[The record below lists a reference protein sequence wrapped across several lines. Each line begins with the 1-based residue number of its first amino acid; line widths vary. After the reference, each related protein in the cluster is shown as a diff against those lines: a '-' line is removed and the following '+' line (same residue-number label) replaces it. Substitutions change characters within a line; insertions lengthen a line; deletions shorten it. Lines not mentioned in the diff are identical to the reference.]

1 MNIKTVSC
9 LKMHYYCF
17 FISILCISH
26 CLAVNQHKAEI
37 EDNEFAEF
45 EEFDED
51 DELVVKEDETT
62 KINAESKIPPPEQS
76 FDEEVQIEEDSEEF
90 EHFQDEEEFEGLDQ
104 EVPLVKGKQSEKPD
118 LKITKV
124 PLHLRRN
131 WESFYLEFLMIAGL
145 LVYFINFIAG
155 RNKNQKLAMAWFN
168 SHRQILENNFA
179 LVGDDG
185 KKEIE
190 SPGIQKESENIYTLW
205 CSGRVCVEGM
215 LVELKFLKRQDL
227 VNVMANMFRPA
238 SDQIHIK
245 VTMNA
250 DAMDNFVFCLA
261 NKKTAARLLK
271 EMGDLSTY
279 CPEKKSVDRLGV
291 PDSFIMMSELGEAA
305 SAMLDSKLITVLQKY
320 SDCIDFLHFSDQF
333 SGPKIQDD
341 AQLTKLPDTKKMLL
355 FGFNIPGKGK
365 TTPEIMENMKPLLQL
380 VFYSI
385 EKVKRF
391 KLSKEAK
398 TKAEKNRQRV
408 EEVFLKNTHAQRQE
422 AAQAR
427 REEKRRA
434 EKEKMMNEEDPDKQ
448 RKWEEREHR
457 RELKKRGP
465 KMKQL
470 KGKAL

>member
-1 MNIKTVSC
+1 MQRLFYI
-9 LKMHYYCF
+9 F
-17 FISILCISH
+17 AISL
-26 CLAVNQHKAEI
+26 LLTALAFAVNLHKAEV

-45 EEFDED
+45 EDFDVEEEFVPKD
-51 DELVVKEDETT
+51 DESNKLNPEVKTAT
-62 KINAESKIPPPEQS
+62 SAAPS
-76 FDEEVQIEEDSEEF
+76 FDDEVQIEEDGEEF

-104 EVPLVKGKQSEKPD
+104 EVPLGKGKQSEKPD

-155 RNKNQKLAMAWFN
+155 RNKNQKLAFAWFN
-168 SHRQILENNFA
+168 SHKQILESNFA

-190 SPGIQKESENIYTLW
+190 SPGLQKESENIYTLW

-227 VNVMANMFRPA
+227 VSVISNLLRPA
-238 SDQIHIK
+238 SDQIIVK
-245 VTMNA
+245 VTMSA
-250 DAMDNFVFCLA
+250 DSMENFVFCLA
-261 NKKTAARLLK
+261 GKKTAARLAK
-271 EMGDLSTY
+271 EMSDISTY
-279 CPEKKSVDRLGV
+279 CPEKKSADRHGV
-291 PDSFIMMSELGEAA
+291 PQSFIMMNEIGEAA
-305 SAMLDSKLITVLQKY
+305 VAMLDNKLITVLQKY
-320 SDCIDFLHFSDQF
+320 EENIDFIHFSDQF
-333 SGPKIQDD
+333 SGPKLQED
-341 AQLTKLPDTKKMLL
+341 AQLTKLPDTKKMLI
-355 FGFNIPGKGK
+355 FGFNVPGKGK
-365 TTPEIMENMKPLLQL
+365 TTPEIMESLKPLLQL

-391 KLSKEAK
+391 HLSKEAK
-398 TKAEKNRQRV
+398 VKAEKNRQRV
-408 EEVFLKNTHAQRQE
+408 EEAFLKTTHVQRQE

-434 EKEKMMNEEDPDKQ
+434 EKERMMNEEDPEKQ

-457 RELKKRGP
+457 RELKKRAP
-465 KMKQL
+465 RMKQL
-470 KGKAL
+470 KVKTL

>member
-1 MNIKTVSC
+1 MRR
-9 LKMHYYCF
+9 LF
-17 FISILCISH
+17 FIFCFSILLTALA
-26 CLAVNQHKAEI
+26 LAVSHHKADI

-45 EEFDED
+45 EEFDE
-51 DELVVKEDETT
+51 EEEILPKEDDS
-62 KINAESKIPPPEQS
+62 SKLNPEVKVVPS
-76 FDEEVQIEEDSEEF
+76 AAPTFDDDVQIEEDGEEF

-104 EVPLVKGKQSEKPD
+104 EVPISKGKQTEKPD

-155 RNKNQKLAMAWFN
+155 RNKNQKLALAWFN
-168 SHRQILENNFA
+168 SHKQILENNFA

-205 CSGRVCVEGM
+205 CSGRICVEGM

-227 VNVMANMFRPA
+227 VSVISNILRPA
-238 SDQIHIK
+238 SDQIIIK
-245 VTMNA
+245 VTMSP
-250 DAMDNFVFCLA
+250 DAMDSFVFSIA
-261 NKKTAARLLK
+261 NKKTAARLVK
-271 EMGDLSTY
+271 EMSDLSTY
-279 CPEKKSVDRLGV
+279 CPEKKSADRHGV
-291 PDSFIMMSELGEAA
+291 PESFIMMNELGEAA

-320 SDCIDFLHFSDQF
+320 EENIDFIHFSDQF
-333 SGPKIQDD
+333 SGPKLQED
-341 AQLTKLPDTKKMLL
+341 AQLTKLPETKKMLI
-355 FGFNIPGKGK
+355 FGFNVPGKGK
-365 TTPEIMENMKPLLQL
+365 TTPETMENLKPLLQL

-391 KLSKEAK
+391 RLSKETK
-398 TKAEKNRQRV
+398 VKAEKNRQRV
-408 EEVFLKNTHAQRQE
+408 EEAFLKTTHAQRQE

-434 EKEKMMNEEDPDKQ
+434 EKERMMNEEDPEKQ

-457 RELKKRGP
+457 KELKRRAP
-465 KMKQL
+465 RMKQL
-470 KGKAL
+470 KVKTL

>member
-1 MNIKTVSC
+1 MSSSK
-9 LKMHYYCF
+9 LKMNFSFILFTLCIL
-17 FISILCISH
+17 FISSGY
-26 CLAVNQHKAEI
+26 AANYHKAEV

-51 DELVVKEDETT
+51 DELVVKEEVTT
-62 KINAESKIPPPEQS
+62 KSDEAKIPPTAQP
-76 FDEEVQIEEDSEEF
+76 FDDEVQIEEDGEEF

-104 EVPLVKGKQSEKPD
+104 EIPLVKGKPSEKPD

-168 SHRQILENNFA
+168 SHRHILESNFA

-190 SPGIQKESENIYTLW
+190 TPGLQKESENIYTLW

-227 VNVMANMFRPA
+227 VSVIANLFRPA
-238 SDQIHIK
+238 PDQIQIK
-245 VTMNA
+245 VTMSQ
-250 DAMDNFVFCLA
+250 DSMDNFVFCIA
-261 NKKTAARLLK
+261 TKKNAARLLK

-279 CPEKKSVDRLGV
+279 CPEKKNVDRLGV
-291 PDSFIMMSELGEAA
+291 PDNFVMMSELGEAA
-305 SAMLDSKLITVLQKY
+305 SAMLDSKLITVLQKFPD
-320 SDCIDFLHFSDQF
+320 SIDYIHFSDQF
-333 SGPKIQDD
+333 SGPKAQEDT
-341 AQLTKLPDTKKMLL
+341 QLTKLPDTKKMLI
-355 FGFNIPGKGK
+355 FGFSIPGKGK
-365 TTPEIMENMKPLLQL
+365 TTPEIMENLKPLLQL
-380 VFYSI
+380 VFYSV

-391 KLSKEAK
+391 HLSKEAK
-398 TKAEKNRQRV
+398 VKAERNRQRV
-408 EEVFLKNTHAQRQE
+408 EEAFLKTTHAQRQE

-434 EKEKMMNEEDPDKQ
+434 EKERMMNEEDPDKQ

-457 RELKKRGP
+457 RELKKRAP

>member
-1 MNIKTVSC
+1 MRYV
-9 LKMHYYCF
+9 LF
-17 FISILCISH
+17 FYFALLLTGLVQSASH
-26 CLAVNQHKAEI
+26 HKAEI

-45 EEFDED
+45 EEFDE
-51 DELVVKEDETT
+51 EEEILPKEEENAKFNSEA
-62 KINAESKIPPPEQS
+62 KIIPSPAPS
-76 FDEEVQIEEDSEEF
+76 FDDDVQIEEDVEEF

-104 EVPLVKGKQSEKPD
+104 EVPISKGKQTEKPD

-168 SHRQILENNFA
+168 SHKQILENNFA

-190 SPGIQKESENIYTLW
+190 NFGIQKESENIYTLW

-227 VNVMANMFRPA
+227 VSVISNILRPA
-238 SDQIHIK
+238 SDQIIIK
-245 VTMNA
+245 VTMSPE
-250 DAMDNFVFCLA
+250 AMDNFVFCIA
-261 NKKTAARLLK
+261 NKKTAARLVK
-271 EMGDLSTY
+271 EMSDLSTY
-279 CPEKKSVDRLGV
+279 CPEKKSADRHGV
-291 PDSFIMMSELGEAA
+291 PDNFIMMNEIGEAA

-320 SDCIDFLHFSDQF
+320 EEYIDFIHFSDQF
-333 SGPKIQDD
+333 SGPKLQED
-341 AQLTKLPDTKKMLL
+341 AQLTKLPETKKMLI
-355 FGFNIPGKGK
+355 FGFNVPGKGK
-365 TTPEIMENMKPLLQL
+365 TTPEIMENLKPLLQL

-391 KLSKEAK
+391 HLSKEAK
-398 TKAEKNRQRV
+398 QKAEKNRQRV
-408 EEVFLKNTHAQRQE
+408 EEAFLKTTHAQRQE

-434 EKEKMMNEEDPDKQ
+434 EKERMMNEEDPEKQ

-457 RELKKRGP
+457 RELKKKAPR
-465 KMKQL
+465 MKQL
-470 KGKAL
+470 KVKTL

>member
-1 MNIKTVSC
+1 MYSSFYVVLFSI
-9 LKMHYYCF
+9 F
-17 FISILCISH
+17 FISFGFAANH
-26 CLAVNQHKAEI
+26 HKAEI

-51 DELVVKEDETT
+51 EEIVVKEDDS
-62 KINAESKIPPPEQS
+62 SKQKPDLKMSPPPPQN
-76 FDEEVQIEEDSEEF
+76 FDDEVQVEDDGEEF

-104 EVPLVKGKQSEKPD
+104 EIPSVKGKPSEKPD
-118 LKITKV
+118 LKIAKV

-145 LVYFINFIAG
+145 VVYFANFIAG

-168 SHRQILENNFA
+168 SHCQVFENNFA

-190 SPGIQKESENIYTLW
+190 KGGIQKESENVYTLW

-227 VNVMANMFRPA
+227 VSVISNMIRP
-238 SDQIHIK
+238 SCDQMIVK
-245 VTMNA
+245 VTMSP
-250 DAMDNFVFCLA
+250 DAMDNFVFCIA
-261 NKKTAARLLK
+261 NKKTATRLVK
-271 EMGDLSTY
+271 EMGDISTY
-279 CPEKKSVDRLGV
+279 CPEKKTVDRLGI
-291 PDSFIMMSELGEAA
+291 PDNFIMMNELGEAA
-305 SAMLDSKLITVLQKY
+305 NAMLDSKLITVLQKY
-320 SDCIDFLHFSDQF
+320 SDVIDFIHFSDQF
-333 SGPKIQDD
+333 SGPKLSEDT
-341 AQLTKLPDTKKMLL
+341 QLTKLPETKKMLM

-365 TTPEIMENMKPLLQL
+365 TTPEVMENMKPLLQL

-391 KLSKEAK
+391 HLSKEAK
-398 TKAEKNRQRV
+398 NKAEKNRQRV
-408 EEVFLKNTHAQRQE
+408 EEAFLKTTHAQRQE

-434 EKEKMMNEEDPDKQ
+434 EKEKMMNEEDPEKQ

-457 RELKKRGP
+457 RELKKRAP

-470 KGKAL
+470 KSF

>member
-1 MNIKTVSC
+1 MVS
-9 LKMHYYCF
+9 LVKSGNH
-17 FISILCISH
+17 
-26 CLAVNQHKAEI
+26 HKADI

-45 EEFDED
+45 EEFDDEEIEIKSEEPNKVNQDTKPSTPPSQAVD
-51 DELVVKEDETT
+51 D
-62 KINAESKIPPPEQS
+62 
-76 FDEEVQIEEDSEEF
+76 EVQIEEDAEEF

-104 EVPLVKGKQSEKPD
+104 EVPLAKGKPSEKPD

-145 LVYFINFIAG
+145 LVYFINFVAG

-168 SHRQILENNFA
+168 SHKQLLETNFA

-190 SPGIQKESENIYTLW
+190 NPGIQKESENIYTLW

-227 VNVMANMFRPA
+227 VNVISNMLRPT
-238 SDQIHIK
+238 SDQLIIK
-245 VTMNA
+245 VTMSA
-250 DAMDNFVFCLA
+250 DAMDSFVFCVA
-261 NKKTAARLLK
+261 NKKTASRLAK
-271 EMGDLSTY
+271 EMSDISTY
-279 CPEKKSVDRLGV
+279 CPEKKSAERYGV
-291 PDSFIMMSELGEAA
+291 PENFTMMSEIGEAVGA
-305 SAMLDSKLITVLQKY
+305 ILDSKLVTILQKY
-320 SDCIDFLHFSDQF
+320 EDSIDYIHFSDQF
-333 SGPKIQDD
+333 SGPKLQED
-341 AQLTKLPDTKKMLL
+341 AQPSKLPDTKKMLI
-355 FGFNIPGKGK
+355 FCFNVPGKGK
-365 TTPEIMENMKPLLQL
+365 VTTEIMENLKPLVQL
-380 VFYSI
+380 VFYSV

-391 KLSKEAK
+391 HLSKEAK
-398 TKAEKNRQRV
+398 MKADKNRQRV
-408 EEVFLKNTHAQRQE
+408 EEAFLKTTHAQRQE

-434 EKEKMMNEEDPDKQ
+434 EKERMMNEEDPEKQ

-457 RELKKRGP
+457 REMKKRAP

-470 KGKAL
+470 KVKTL